1 MELREKAEKPSELYA
16 FYPKLFRFDAEQ
28 LKVKLEGKRQGGC
41 GGASE
46 RFVLRTTAQRENPFT
61 VFI

>member
-46 RFVLRTTAQRENPFT
+46 RFVQIGRAH
-61 VFI
+61 V